1 MCLVSVYSMPYLK
14 FNAINPYFGIYSLIY
29 KLFNKLVIIG
39 VLDFFDVA
47 SLIDKTGIFGSQKRL
62 KYSLASFWVYHIL
75 NFFIKIV
82 FFNTTIVVRRTEKTL
97 FFHIVFVLNL
107 CLLST

>member
-1 MCLVSVYSMPYLK
+1 MLHPFK
-14 FNAINPYFGIYSLIY
+14 
-29 KLFNKLVIIG
+29 
-39 VLDFFDVA
+39 
-47 SLIDKTGIFGSQKRL
+47 IDKTGIFGSQKRL

-82 FFNTTIVVRRTEKTL
+82 FLNTAIVVRRTEKTL